1 MEGMLESFIG
11 SPWAYVVVVASIT
24 GSALLSPL
32 PSETMMV
39 SAMSL
44 AVAGRMNIAIVVV
57 AAALGSWCGDILAYH
72 VGRLLSGRTETWATS
87 SEKRRKALDWVEERE
102 ESWGPAL
109 IMAGRFVPG
118 GVTAVGLS
126 AGIVRF
132 PVRRFLAFAGLG
144 AVIWAAYGLGIA
156 YIGGALFPGNLWAG
170 AVTGVVIALA
180 VSLGVHLVGRHRRR
194 ADGARQRSGP
204 SSARDASSV
213 QPR

>member
-1 MEGMLESFIG
+1 VEGVLESFIG
-11 SPWAYVVVVASIT
+11 SPWAYVVVAASIT

-44 AVAGRMNIAIVVV
+44 AIAGRMNIAIVVV
-57 AAALGSWCGDILAYH
+57 AAALGSWCGDVLAYN
-72 VGRLLSGRTETWATS
+72 VGRLLSGRTRTWATS
-87 SEKRRKALDWVEERE
+87 SAKGRKALDWVEDRE

-109 IMAGRFVPG
+109 IMSGRFVPG

-126 AGIVRF
+126 AGVVGF
-132 PVRRFLAFAGLG
+132 PVRKFLLYAALG

-156 YIGGALFPGNLWAG
+156 YIGGALFPGNVWAG

-180 VSLGVHLVGRHRRR
+180 VSAGVHLVSRHRRR
-194 ADGARQRSGP
+194 
-204 SSARDASSV
+204 SSARS
-213 QPR
+213 